1 MAEADKAF
9 FDTPS
14 VGCDDFCAFEVAG
27 GVGELGLGRFDVG
40 LGFLELG
47 FAEDELGGRFGV
59 TEVVPV
65 EQGLFGAGFFLGEAG
80 FGAGQAG
87 FSSRNGSEE
96 IRGVKFDED
105 VVFFEKG
112 TALEDG
118 RDLNDAPAD
127 PGGE

>member
-9 FDTPS
+9 FHAPS

-47 FAEDELGGRFGV
+47 FAEDEFGGRFGV

-65 EQGLFGAGFFLGEAG
+65 EQGLFGAGEVSL
-80 FGAGQAG
+80 
-87 FSSRNGSEE
+87 
-96 IRGVKFDED
+96 
-105 VVFFEKG
+105 
-112 TALEDG
+112 
-118 RDLNDAPAD
+118 
-127 PGGE
+127 